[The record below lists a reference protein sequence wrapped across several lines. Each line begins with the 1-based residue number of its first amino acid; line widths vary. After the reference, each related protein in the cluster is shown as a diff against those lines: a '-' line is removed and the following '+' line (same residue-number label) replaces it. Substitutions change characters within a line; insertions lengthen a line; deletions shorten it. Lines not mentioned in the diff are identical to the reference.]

1 MSVAFQSEL
10 VPESCRLVG
19 YAWLLVRYD
28 LSLPLRTYC
37 CISEKRLQSQHIE
50 KGKWTVFDA
59 QLKVEESVSSHLAFA
74 LKHENIDMLLLKAIL
89 KKWGKVALQSYILQ
103 NPKKILSRKLWFYY
117 EFLLQERLSIDDLP
131 SGKYD
136 DLLDSQSYIVKNKPL
151 KSKRHKINNNL
162 LGSSDFTPVIRKTA
176 LIEKYRENNLDE
188 KISEVIGTV
197 SSSLMRRASSFLLLS
212 DSKASFEIEGEHA
225 PQNRIESWGKII
237 NEAGKKVLSL
247 QEIERLQAILFQDS
261 RFTKIGLREEG
272 VFLGDRDRNSDPI
285 PEFVG
290 ARSEDLKTL
299 MSQWLTLDTALK
311 EDKINPIFHAVIIAF
326 SFVYIHPLEDGNGR
340 IHRYLI
346 HHVLASRG
354 FYPKGLIFPISN
366 VILDEITKYAEI
378 LKSHTFPL
386 MQAIK
391 WETTDTHNV
400 KVLNDTK
407 DLYCY
412 FDCTASCEFI
422 YSCVEKTI
430 SETLPHELHYLASF
444 DKAFSSIDGMIAMP
458 DNKIKMLITLIIQ
471 NDGTLSKKKKL
482 KYFAHLSDEEL
493 RDIERILQ
501 EKMKYLS
508 I

>member
-1 MSVAFQSEL
+1 MAITFQSEL
-10 VPESCRLVG
+10 VPDSCRLVG
-19 YAWLLVRYD
+19 YAWLLTHYD
-28 LSLPLRTYC
+28 LSLPLRTYS

-74 LKHENIDMLLLKAIL
+74 LKHENTDMLLLKAIL
-89 KKWGKVALQSYILQ
+89 GRWGEVALQSYVLQ

-136 DLLDSQSYIVKNKPL
+136 DLLDSERYIVKKNPF

-162 LGSSDFTPVIRKTA
+162 LGSFDFTPVIRKTA
-176 LIEKYRENNLDE
+176 LIEKYRENNLDT
-188 KISEVIGTV
+188 KISEVIGRV
-197 SSSLMRRASSFLLLS
+197 SSSLMRRAASFLLLS

-237 NEAGKKVLSL
+237 NEAGKKALTL
-247 QEIERLQAILFQDS
+247 EEIERLHAILFQDS

-299 MSQWLTLDTALK
+299 MQQWLTLDTALK
-311 EDKINPIFHAVIIAF
+311 EDNIDPVLHAVIIAF

-354 FYPKGLIFPISN
+354 FYPKGLTFPISN

-378 LKSHTFPL
+378 LKAHTFPL
-386 MQAIK
+386 MQAIE

-400 KVLNDTK
+400 NVLNNTK

-422 YSCVEKTI
+422 YTCVEKTI
-430 SETLPHELHYLASF
+430 LETLPRELDYLASF
-444 DKAFSSIDGMIAMP
+444 DKAFSAIDGMIEMP
-458 DNKIKMLITLIIQ
+458 DNKIKMLITLMMQ
-471 NDGTLSKKKKL
+471 NNAALSKKKKL
-482 KYFAHLSDEEL
+482 KYFMQLSDEEL
-493 RDIERILQ
+493 KNIEHILH
-501 EKMKYLS
+501 ES
-508 I
+508 FA